1 LSLKD
6 RLMSDLKISMREKD
20 NVKKATI
27 TMVRAAILQSE
38 KDNKIVLN
46 DEDVLGVIAK
56 QVKQR
61 KDALEEFKK
70 AQREDLMEQTA
81 KELDIL
87 MDYLPKQLTEE
98 ELKVIVSDAIKEVG
112 ATSIKDMGKVMSTVM
127 PKVKGRAD
135 GTMINKIVKE
145 ILNEQ

>member
-1 LSLKD
+1 
-6 RLMSDLKISMREKD
+6 MSDLKTSMREKD
-20 NVKKATI
+20 NIKKATI
-27 TMVRAAILQSE
+27 TMVRAAILQNE
-38 KDNKIVLN
+38 KDNKVVLD
-46 DEDVLGVIAK
+46 DEDILAVIAK

-70 AQREDLMEQTA
+70 AQREDLMEQTE

-87 MDYLPKQLTEE
+87 MEYLPKQLTEE
-98 ELKVIVSDAIKEVG
+98 ELKVIVSNAINEVV
-112 ATSIKDMGKVMSTVM
+112 ATSLKDMGKVMSAVM

-135 GTMINKIVKE
+135 GGMINKIVKE

>member
-1 LSLKD
+1 
-6 RLMSDLKISMREKD
+6 MSDLKISMREKD

>member
-1 LSLKD
+1 MSLKD

>member
-1 LSLKD
+1 
-6 RLMSDLKISMREKD
+6 MREKD
-20 NVKKATI
+20 NIKKATI
-27 TMVRAAILQSE
+27 TMVRAAILQNE
-38 KDNKIVLN
+38 KDNKVVLD
-46 DEDVLGVIAK
+46 DEDILAVIAK

-70 AQREDLMEQTA
+70 AQREDLMEQTE

-87 MDYLPKQLTEE
+87 MEYLPKQLTEE
-98 ELKVIVSDAIKEVG
+98 ELKVIVSNAINEVV
-112 ATSIKDMGKVMSTVM
+112 ATSLKDMGKVMSAVM

-135 GTMINKIVKE
+135 GGMINKIVKE

>member
-1 LSLKD
+1 MSLKD
-6 RLMSDLKISMREKD
+6 RLMSDLKTSMREKD

>member
-1 LSLKD
+1 MSLKD
-6 RLMSDLKISMREKD
+6 RLMSDLKTSMREKD
-20 NVKKATI
+20 NIKKATI
-27 TMVRAAILQSE
+27 TMVRAAILQNE
-38 KDNKIVLN
+38 KDNKVVLD
-46 DEDVLGVIAK
+46 DEDVLAVIAK

-70 AQREDLMEQTA
+70 AQREDLMEQTE

-87 MDYLPKQLTEE
+87 MEYLPKQLTEE
-98 ELKVIVSDAIKEVG
+98 ELKVIVSDAINEVG
-112 ATSIKDMGKVMSTVM
+112 ATSLKDMGKVMSAVM

-135 GTMINKIVKE
+135 GGMINKIVKE

>member
-1 LSLKD
+1 
-6 RLMSDLKISMREKD
+6 MSDLKTSMREKD
-20 NVKKATI
+20 NIKKATI
-27 TMVRAAILQSE
+27 TMVRAAILQNE
-38 KDNKIVLN
+38 KDNKVVLD
-46 DEDVLGVIAK
+46 DEDVLAVIAK

-70 AQREDLMEQTA
+70 AQREDLMEQTE

-87 MDYLPKQLTEE
+87 MEYLPKQLTEE
-98 ELKVIVSDAIKEVG
+98 ELKVIVSDAINEVG
-112 ATSIKDMGKVMSTVM
+112 ATSLKDMGKVMSAVM

-135 GTMINKIVKE
+135 GGMINKIVKE

>member
-1 LSLKD
+1 
-6 RLMSDLKISMREKD
+6 
-20 NVKKATI
+20 
-27 TMVRAAILQSE
+27 MVRAAILQSE